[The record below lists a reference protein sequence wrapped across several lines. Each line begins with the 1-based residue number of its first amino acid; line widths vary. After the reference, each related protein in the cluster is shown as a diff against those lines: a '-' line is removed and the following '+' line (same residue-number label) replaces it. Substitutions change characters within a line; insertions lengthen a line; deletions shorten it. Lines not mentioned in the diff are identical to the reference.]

1 MSLLWSSYSNVRI
14 FDWKELL
21 EEWHDSLVMPIH
33 IQTLLDNLKEAAD
46 HNSEFDPPLS
56 QFLNYLNHEEA
67 GLAWFL
73 YELVTHR
80 WMWSSI
86 RLDFVRDL
94 VDEIQNLDACFPR
107 FPGSPWTGKTIRQW
121 LTENLSADEL
131 DQVQMMPPLEA
142 PPTYTSYSYQ
152 TPQRAPRSQA
162 YTPPPAPARVPRSY
176 ASGGYDEPAPAPVQ
190 KPRHGAMIFYL
201 QREGED
207 ESEATDDKIYV
218 NKEDSYDSYT
228 LTYADTQ
235 SKVKFRTHGL
245 SGTKVIESVRK
256 ILRFLT
262 IDEKP
267 FQYLQ
272 VSLPSMPTILI
283 KPENLTSQ
291 TRDLIYDS
299 MEDTMDDWPVLV

>member
-21 EEWHDSLVMPIH
+21 EEWHESLEMPLQ
-33 IQTLLDNLKEAAD
+33 IQTLIENLKEASD
-46 HNSEFDPPLS
+46 PNSDFDPPLS
-56 QFLNYLNHEEA
+56 QFLNYLNNEEA

-94 VDEIQNLDACFPR
+94 VDEIENLDGCFPR
-107 FPGSPWTGKTIRQW
+107 FPGSPWTAKTIRQW

-142 PPTYTSYSYQ
+142 PTYTSYSYQ
-152 TPQRAPRSQA
+152 TPQRAPRT
-162 YTPPPAPARVPRSY
+162 YTAPPAPERLSRSY
-176 ASGGYDEPAPAPVQ
+176 AQGGEPAS
-190 KPRHGAMIFYL
+190 KPQHGAMIFYL
-201 QREGED
+201 QREGE
-207 ESEATDDKIYV
+207 SEASDDKIYV
-218 NKEDSYDSYT
+218 NKEDSYDSYIVRYT
-228 LTYADTQ
+228 DGQ
-235 SKVKFRTHGL
+235 SKIKFVSSGL

-267 FQYLQ
+267 FEYLQ

-299 MEDTMDDWPVLV
+299 MEDTMANWPVLV

>member
-1 MSLLWSSYSNVRI
+1 MSLLWSSYSNARI
-14 FDWKELL
+14 FEWKELL
-21 EEWHDSLVMPIH
+21 EEWHDSLEMPH
-33 IQTLLDNLKEAAD
+33 NVQVVLENLKAASNN
-46 HNSEFDPPLS
+46 NSDFDPPLS

-86 RLDFVRDL
+86 RVDFVRDL
-94 VDEIQNLDACFPR
+94 VDEIENLDGCFPR
-107 FPGSPWTGKTIRQW
+107 FPGSPWTTKTIRQW
-121 LTENLSADEL
+121 LTENLTADEL

-142 PPTYTSYSYQ
+142 PPAYTSYSYQ
-152 TPQRAPRSQA
+152 TPQRAPRT
-162 YTPPPAPARVPRSY
+162 YTAPPAPERLSRSY
-176 ASGGYDEPAPAPVQ
+176 ATGGYDEPAPAPVQ

-201 QREGED
+201 QREGEGE
-207 ESEATDDKIYV
+207 ESDDKIYV

-228 LTYADTQ
+228 LTYGDGQ
-235 SKVKFRTHGL
+235 SKIKFRSCGL

-256 ILRFLT
+256 ILRMLT

-267 FQYLQ
+267 FEYLQ

-299 MEDTMDDWPVLV
+299 MEDTMDAWPVLV